1 MGFWGK
7 AFLDYGKTLKQEEVP
22 SPVWKEGYVFISIK
36 KVDRAKTCGL
46 REPSSVKHLD
56 DWESCAPPGLRR
68 LPGGPPGKIPAL
80 RTRARAAVGHAAR
93 VRGSAVGACQCARQ
107 AGRRASPASV
117 GASVS
122 ASVSA
127 SAAAARGSLGP
138 AASDKPLGRG
148 APPTLGSAHSAAER
162 ARLGLCDPAV
172 PLPLPFLPPGEE
184 QGSLRLLRTAP
195 SGASRGPWRTGPRAR
210 RSRRRHSAGDRT
222 SGGGGGAAP
231 AEASRGPADG
241 PCQLRAAPAR
251 LPRRRALARRG
262 IATGRGGAPGCV
274 LSGRRAKGPAAAP
287 APPHYRRLPT
297 ARGPAVP
304 PRAPR
309 RRRGAR
315 PDRERKTRE
324 AGTEGEESIRTPG
337 EKPSRLKAR
346 EHSSQHQRAQVP
358 HHSSAAQEEKGKR
371 PDGF

>member
-1 MGFWGK
+1 M
-7 AFLDYGKTLKQEEVP
+7 
-22 SPVWKEGYVFISIK
+22 
-36 KVDRAKTCGL
+36 
-46 REPSSVKHLD
+46 
-56 DWESCAPPGLRR
+56 
-68 LPGGPPGKIPAL
+68 
-80 RTRARAAVGHAAR
+80 
-93 VRGSAVGACQCARQ
+93 GACQCARQ
-107 AGRRASPASV
+107 AGRRASP
-117 GASVS
+117 ASVS

-138 AASDKPLGRG
+138 AASDKPLGLG

-222 SGGGGGAAP
+222 SGEGGGVPP

-251 LPRRRALARRG
+251 LPRRRALAHRG
-262 IATGRGGAPGCV
+262 IATGRGGA
-274 LSGRRAKGPAAAP
+274 GRRGACSPAGERRARPRPP

-309 RRRGAR
+309 WRRGAR

-324 AGTEGEESIRTPG
+324 AGTEGEER
-337 EKPSRLKAR
+337 
-346 EHSSQHQRAQVP
+346 
-358 HHSSAAQEEKGKR
+358 
-371 PDGF
+371 